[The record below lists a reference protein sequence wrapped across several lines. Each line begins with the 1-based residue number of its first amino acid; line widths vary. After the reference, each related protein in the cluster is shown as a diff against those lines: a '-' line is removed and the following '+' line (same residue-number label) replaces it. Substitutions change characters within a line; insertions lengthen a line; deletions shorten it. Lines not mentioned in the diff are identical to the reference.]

1 MDTDGHRFL
10 EMANEF
16 NDKDPIKSRLPIIVE
31 CEMLCLSENMS
42 EFKYACPV
50 CGQHIKCDSSQCG
63 TVMDCPTCFQKII
76 APQAASHSDSKII
89 LTGQKIASFAAP
101 SQQYSTRVPSGKKIP
116 TAPASAPAAAPVESG
131 KRFPVAAIL
140 LVVLVVAAGAG
151 VFAFR
156 GKIFKSGPPAAGS
169 PGTTVSQTGPTTT
182 DSADSAGSATV
193 TPSAND
199 TNWTLNLA
207 GVTIPDGAVVG
218 RIHGQDFVCTRATFQ
233 KGSLALRAVAHGT
246 FEFGV
251 TVDFSGEEPE
261 VMAGKSFNIS
271 NNVDRAAKIT
281 LRWKENG
288 EVKKA
293 YFQDSYVLR
302 LDFGPLNKTRLPGK
316 IYLCTPDDARSYI
329 MGTFDA
335 DTRPPK
341 PKS

>member
-1 MDTDGHRFL
+1 M
-10 EMANEF
+10 EY
-16 NDKDPIKSRLPIIVE
+16 
-31 CEMLCLSENMS
+31 EMLTLSENMS

-76 APQAASHSDSKII
+76 APQTASNSDSKII
-89 LTGQKIASFAAP
+89 LTGQKITSFA
-101 SQQYSTRVPSGKKIP
+101 SSGQQYSSRVPAGQRAGQRISTGAGF
-116 TAPASAPAAAPVESG
+116 APAPTSVAAG
-131 KRFPVAAIL
+131 KSFPVAAIL
-140 LVVLVVAAGAG
+140 LTTLVLAAGAG

-156 GKIFKSGPPAAGS
+156 GDIFKSGSSAAGTAGTTGAQTGVPTSSSDSAPAA
-169 PGTTVSQTGPTTT
+169 P
-182 DSADSAGSATV
+182 AG
-193 TPSAND
+193 ND
-199 TNWTLNLA
+199 TNWTMDLS
-207 GVTIPDGAVVG
+207 GVIIPSSPAFG

-246 FEFGV
+246 FEFGI
-251 TVDFSGEEPE
+251 TIDFSGEEPE

-316 IYLCTPDDARSYI
+316 LYLCTPDDQRSYI

-335 DTRPPK
+335 DARPPK
-341 PKS
+341 AKN